1 MSQWQERLQEVRPGE
16 RSSSAEHGT
25 SAVARLHAGVESWT
39 PDDRDRLFGS
49 IVSATC
55 L

>member
-1 MSQWQERLQEVRPGE
+1 MSQWQARLQEVLPGE
-16 RSSSAEHGT
+16 RSGSAEHGT
-25 SAVARLHAGVESWT
+25 SAVARVLAGVESWT

-49 IVSATC
+49 IVSDTC